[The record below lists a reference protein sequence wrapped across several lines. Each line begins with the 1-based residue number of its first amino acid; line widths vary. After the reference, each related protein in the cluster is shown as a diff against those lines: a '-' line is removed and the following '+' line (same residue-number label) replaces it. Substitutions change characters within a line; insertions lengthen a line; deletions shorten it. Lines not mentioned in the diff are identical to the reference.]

1 MSSDIIPG
9 YNMSLLLPDSFSD
22 IIDSMS
28 LERFR
33 LSLDILVAVSAGSK
47 SLVPTLFMIVLSIL
61 S

>member
-1 MSSDIIPG
+1 
-9 YNMSLLLPDSFSD
+9 MSLLLPDSFSD

-33 LSLDILVAVSAGSK
+33 LSLDILVTISAGSK